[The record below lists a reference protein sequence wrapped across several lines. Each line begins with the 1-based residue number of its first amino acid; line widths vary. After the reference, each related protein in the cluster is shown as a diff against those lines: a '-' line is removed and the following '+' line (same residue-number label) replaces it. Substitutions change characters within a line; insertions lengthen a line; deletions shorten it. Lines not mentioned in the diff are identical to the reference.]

1 MTETKEGKAREKYT
15 ITLAMEMEEG
25 AMSQGKQSTQLQ
37 GKGDQDGRAEDPE
50 LTSCHD
56 TPKLQWHR
64 EQLPLSE
71 QPEY

>member
-1 MTETKEGKAREKYT
+1 
-15 ITLAMEMEEG
+15 MEEG
-25 AMSQGKQSTQLQ
+25 AMSQGTQSTQLQ
-37 GKGDQDGRAEDPE
+37 GKRDQEGRVEAPE

-71 QPEY
+71 QLEY

>member
-1 MTETKEGKAREKYT
+1 
-15 ITLAMEMEEG
+15 MEEG
-25 AMSQGKQSTQLQ
+25 AMSQGTQSTQL
-37 GKGDQDGRAEDPE
+37 QDGRAEDPE
-50 LTSCHD
+50 LTSYHD

>member
-1 MTETKEGKAREKYT
+1 
-15 ITLAMEMEEG
+15 MEEG
-25 AMSQGKQSTQLQ
+25 AMSQGTQSTQLQ

-50 LTSCHD
+50 LTSYHD